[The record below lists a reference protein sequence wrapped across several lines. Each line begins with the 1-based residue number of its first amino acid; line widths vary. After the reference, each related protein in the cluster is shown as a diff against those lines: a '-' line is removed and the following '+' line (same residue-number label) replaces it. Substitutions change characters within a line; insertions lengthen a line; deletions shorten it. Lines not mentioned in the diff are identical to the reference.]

1 MNLRPP
7 DRLWEMAP
15 IPSIASAMT
24 DERRSRPAR
33 AALALPQRVIASLT
47 ALLVVAQF
55 FLAGAGAFGATSFD
69 AHQTLGSVAVLVAL
83 VGLVLALVTRR
94 LLGHTAAVFGLLVLQ
109 AVLGTLGGDEP
120 WIGAFHGLN
129 AVAVMA
135 SAGSLAQ
142 ANWAEVRGRA
152 AAA

>member
-1 MNLRPP
+1 
-7 DRLWEMAP
+7 
-15 IPSIASAMT
+15 MT

-33 AALALPQRVIASLT
+33 AALALPQRVVASLT

-69 AHQTLGSVAVLVAL
+69 AHRTVGSLAVLVAL
-83 VGLVLALVTRR
+83 VGLVIALLTRR
-94 LLGHTAAVFGLLVLQ
+94 LLAHTAAVFGLLVLQ

-129 AVAVMA
+129 AVAVMGA
-135 SAGSLAQ
+135 AGSLAG